1 MESIFANPLEELIE
15 FGDMN
20 RELERGQGP
29 LLVSGCMDSQKAH
42 LISELTKEIPWKL
55 TFIMVFVLFLMGV
68 SSIRE
73 FALPLMVG
81 IVCGTYSS
89 VCLTGSMWYLFNQKK
104 EQKAA
109 GERAAKTKKEK

>member
-55 TFIMVFVLFLMGV
+55 IVTYDDQRA
-68 SSIRE
+68 RE
-73 FALPLMVG
+73 LYEDYRCFSPDVYLYPARDRVTEEVYKRNGNAYAALAP
-81 IVCGTYSS
+81 YDS
-89 VCLTGSMWYLFNQKK
+89 
-104 EQKAA
+104 
-109 GERAAKTKKEK
+109 

>member
-55 TFIMVFVLFLMGV
+55 IVTYDDQRARELYEDYRCFSPDVYLYPALDLPFVRAEGPQ
-68 SSIRE
+68 II
-73 FALPLMVG
+73 LP
-81 IVCGTYSS
+81 
-89 VCLTGSMWYLFNQKK
+89 
-104 EQKAA
+104 
-109 GERAAKTKKEK
+109 

>member
-55 TFIMVFVLFLMGV
+55 IVTYAG
-68 SSIRE
+68 
-73 FALPLMVG
+73 AAYTVG
-81 IVCGTYSS
+81 D
-89 VCLTGSMWYLFNQKK
+89 
-104 EQKAA
+104 A
-109 GERAAKTKKEK
+109 GWPARADVHHICHQSKG

>member
-42 LISELTKEIPWKL
+42 LISELTKENHIP
-55 TFIMVFVLFLMGV
+55 FG
-68 SSIRE
+68 
-73 FALPLMVG
+73 
-81 IVCGTYSS
+81 C
-89 VCLTGSMWYLFNQKK
+89 N
-104 EQKAA
+104 
-109 GERAAKTKKEK
+109 